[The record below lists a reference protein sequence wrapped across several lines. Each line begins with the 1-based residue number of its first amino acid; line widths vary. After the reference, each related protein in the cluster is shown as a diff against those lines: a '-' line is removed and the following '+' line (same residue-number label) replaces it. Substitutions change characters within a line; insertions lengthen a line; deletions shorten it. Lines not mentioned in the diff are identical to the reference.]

1 MKIIRI
7 NESQQKKLF
16 EAYREGFSL
25 KELSALGNN
34 GWSAQYD
41 YCVKWLGEPDNF
53 GSSRCVFTLSDNIIL
68 KLAMGGQYKAGIAQN
83 KQEYE
88 MYETWDSPLLVRI
101 YNVDKNYTFLVSE
114 SVVLAKDIDFE
125 KILGIPFYGT
135 SHQKSL
141 KMPAIVGSE
150 PQDYNGKR
158 KSDYTVGY
166 DKYFDGEKKWHEAY
180 YHGDRMES
188 LYNVLCYI
196 EANYVTDKGYYDEV
210 YEDIINSSEWL
221 SQFKDFVMHTGMSD
235 FCQVDNFG
243 MVNRN
248 GKPTLVIL
256 DSGLN
261 LDIWDKYYAD

>member
-1 MKIIRI
+1 MKVIKI
-7 NESQQKKLF
+7 NESQKKRLF

-34 GWSAQYD
+34 GWGAQYD
-41 YCVKWLGEPDNF
+41 YCIKWLGEPDNR

-68 KLAMGGQYKAGIAQN
+68 KLAVGDKYKAGIAQN

-101 YNVDKNYTFLVSE
+101 YNADKNYTFLVSE
-114 SVVLAKDIDFE
+114 NVIPAKDIDFE

-150 PQDYNGKR
+150 TQNYNGKR

-166 DKYFDGEKKWHEAY
+166 DKYFDGDKKWHETY
-180 YHGDRMES
+180 YYGNRMES
-188 LYNVLCYI
+188 LYKVLCYI
-196 EANYVTDKGYYDEV
+196 EANYVLDEGYYDKV
-210 YEDIINSSEWL
+210 YEDIINNSEWL
-221 SQFKDFVMHTGMSD
+221 SKFRDFVMYTEISD
-235 FCQVDNFG
+235 FCQIENFG
-243 MVNRN
+243 IVNRDGN
-248 GKPTLVIL
+248 PTLVIL

-261 LDIWDKYYAD
+261 LNIWDKYYA